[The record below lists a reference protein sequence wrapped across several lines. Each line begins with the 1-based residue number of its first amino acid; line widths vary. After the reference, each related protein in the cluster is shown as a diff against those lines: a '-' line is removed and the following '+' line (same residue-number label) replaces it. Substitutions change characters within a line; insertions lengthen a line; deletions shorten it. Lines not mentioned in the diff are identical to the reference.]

1 MPDQEGKPSTFLR
14 VCREGKVEVLTA
26 YSLVRG
32 IESKKVLMPNYLY
45 SWTAGVTRA
54 GIPLGGRGDI
64 TAESWDRLRWDR
76 ARMVRSR
83 TPFERETE
91 GSRDEEAGDGGLGG
105 EVA

>member
-1 MPDQEGKPSTFLR
+1 M
-14 VCREGKVEVLTA
+14 
-26 YSLVRG
+26 
-32 IESKKVLMPNYLY
+32 
-45 SWTAGVTRA
+45 

-91 GSRDEEAGDGGLGG
+91 GSRDEGAGDGGSGG
-105 EVA
+105 EVAYGRKAEIVGWSLFVRGAV